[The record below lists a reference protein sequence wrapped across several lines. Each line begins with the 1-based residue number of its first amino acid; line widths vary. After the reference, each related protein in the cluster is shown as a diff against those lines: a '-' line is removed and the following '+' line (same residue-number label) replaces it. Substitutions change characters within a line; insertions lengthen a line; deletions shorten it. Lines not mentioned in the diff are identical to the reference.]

1 MRILWRSEHI
11 LCSDCG
17 ERSLVFPRLRK
28 FARKPGHPG
37 GQPRIEP
44 NSVLHS

>member
-1 MRILWRSEHI
+1 MRILWSSEHI

-28 FARKPGHPG
+28 FGTKPGRPG
-37 GQPRIEP
+37 RQPRVEP
-44 NSVLHS
+44 KSAFHS